1 MRTSDW
7 SADLGA
13 SDRTADIESRLCC
26 TRHARDATNAIA
38 FPTAALDHPVASA
51 NKLLFRL
58 LGGYLD
64 RVRASARTTIVDRV
78 EDYVRGSLPSGHCS
92 IEMFAKT
99 MGTSVR
105 TLQANLSSHGLK
117 FSERKSVVEG
127 KSFSV
132 RVALCGRR
140 IHKKK

>member
-64 RVRASARTTIVDRV
+64 RVRASARSTIVDRV

-92 IEMFAKT
+92 IEMCAKK
-99 MGTSVR
+99 MGTTVR
-105 TLQANLSSHGLK
+105 SSE
-117 FSERKSVVEG
+117 ERREG
-127 KSFSV
+127 NEWVRPGRSWWSRDHYTKNKELNRSF
-132 RVALCGRR
+132 
-140 IHKKK
+140 